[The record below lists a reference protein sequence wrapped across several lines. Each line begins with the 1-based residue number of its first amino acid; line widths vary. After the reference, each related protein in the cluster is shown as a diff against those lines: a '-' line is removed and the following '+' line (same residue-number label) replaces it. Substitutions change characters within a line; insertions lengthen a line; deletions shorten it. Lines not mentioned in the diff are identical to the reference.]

1 MIFDRI
7 FRFMVILR
15 YGGVYADTEVE
26 CRRPLESLIRP
37 TDTMVVGWDIEAPTN
52 EMALAMGLLRR
63 RQLHQ
68 MFFAAAPGHPAL
80 RDVCNHIA
88 ASTAQPLEPMN
99 SNGTWINSP
108 FRGIWTDVVLKHA
121 LMRQHLG
128 KVR

>member
-1 MIFDRI
+1 
-7 FRFMVILR
+7 
-15 YGGVYADTEVE
+15 
-26 CRRPLESLIRP
+26 
-37 TDTMVVGWDIEAPTN
+37 MVVGWGIEAPTN
-52 EMALAMGLLRR
+52 EMAMAMGLARR

-88 ASTAQPLEPMN
+88 ASMAQPLEPLS
-99 SNGTWINSP
+99 SNETRLPTSKSP

-121 LMRQHLG
+121 LMRHHAR